1 MSKAW
6 TRNEIIKIAG
16 SLADLARGR
25 AVSSDNW
32 AMVGD
37 LERFSNDLCN
47 APTRHNV
54 ERGAVTYT
62 VKMAVKKLAE
72 LCRKT
77 EAL

>member
-1 MSKAW
+1 MSKSW
-6 TRNEIIKIAG
+6 TQNEIIKVAG
-16 SLADLARGR
+16 SLADLARSR
-25 AVSSDNW
+25 AMSSDNW
-32 AMVGD
+32 ATVGE

-72 LCRKT
+72 LRRKT